1 MNHRFLTIP
10 VVSLLA
16 FFFFGAS
23 AAVPADAPVV
33 ENTDHGLWDDAPRQ
47 NFQLLENLV
56 LGSQDGDD
64 AFGRIAD
71 IAVDSRGRWIIL
83 DAGFCRVQ
91 VYDPDAMTMTTVGRQ
106 GEGPGEFIAPFALA
120 VDASDDIYVAG
131 QGGHIVGF
139 APDGE
144 PIGGFRHELQ
154 GGGIITRMRIVPAGF
169 YLASFDPVTRTMVHR
184 YDGKHDYVSSFS
196 ASWSVVKPMQPDEAF
211 MACYGTIDVDAGG
224 NVLYTQGVPY
234 EVRKFS
240 PDGKRLLTIHR
251 QNDFM
256 FPPAVERTKDGVS
269 FRSFG
274 GSAAVLAL
282 PGGRIMNVAVVVPRD
297 NEARRV
303 TYLDLFDA
311 DGRLLKTR
319 RLEGAVNLQYRD
331 AAGRLYGILTKDYPQ
346 MARYRLEMP

>member
-1 MNHRFLTIP
+1 MRPGFLSIL
-10 VVSLLA
+10 VASLLSC
-16 FFFFGAS
+16 FGAS
-23 AAVPADAPVV
+23 AVRADAPVV
-33 ENTDHGLWDDAPRQ
+33 ENSDHGLWDEVPRR
-47 NFQLLENLV
+47 NFQILENLV
-56 LGSQDGDD
+56 LGSEDGDD

-91 VYDPDAMTMTTVGRQ
+91 VYDPDEMTMKTIGRQ
-106 GEGPGEFIAPFALA
+106 GEGPGEFTAPSAIG

-144 PIGGFRHELQ
+144 PIDAFRHKFQ
-154 GGGIITRMRIVPAGF
+154 GGGMITRIRMTPTAT
-169 YLASFDPVTRTMVHR
+169 YLACFDPTTKTMVHR
-184 YDGKHDYVSSFS
+184 YDGKHAYVSSFS
-196 ASWSVVKPMQPDEAF
+196 ASLSAVKE
-211 MACYGTIDVDAGG
+211 MASDVALASCSGSIDVDADS
-224 NVLYTQGVPY
+224 NVLYTQIMPY
-234 EVRKFS
+234 EIRKFS
-240 PDGKRLLTIHR
+240 PDGTLLLTIHR

-256 FPPAVERTKDGVS
+256 FPPTFERNTIRGY
-269 FRSFG
+269 G
-274 GSAAVLAL
+274 GSTAVLAL

-297 NEARRV
+297 NGARRV

-319 RLEGAVNLQYRD
+319 RLEGGIQLRYRD
-331 AAGRLYGILTKDYPQ
+331 AAGSVYAIVTKNYPQ